1 MHFEINDR
9 IGFMKKIFLI
19 TAFSLAAA
27 GVSAQERFSV
37 HYNMGRA
44 GAVTYATAPDSLWP
58 AAGQGPGL
66 KRTGQPLFFADAPAD
81 KKLAGEGAVLF
92 KENAGY
98 ATPGNTSM
106 AQTDFVLEIWL
117 QANARQG
124 ASDRLPRR
132 TSVLALGGRNAGYAV
147 YREQD
152 QWTIHANGTPAGMPI
167 GEVVPGEWVH
177 LAIVVLK
184 NKVTVYLNGK
194 KTAAELSAPPMAA
207 DTLFLGAVARTEAFS
222 GLIYETRITPLAGG
236 RFNPA
241 KDLHFNQQ
249 AIARNKQLA
258 ENRQRAIVSALVNN
272 RQIGRMNEPADT
284 GMAQDWL
291 ITRVNKASEVSFKPS
306 ADGLSGKLQL
316 SNGLISRRFYI
327 GDNLAG
333 ISFKNLSSGAEYLR
347 AVKPEARIKF
357 DSTWYDIGGL
367 SGQPEKSYLLE
378 TWLGDMVAD
387 PAAFRFS
394 GLEVRG
400 TQARYPWQQKYNAMH
415 ADWPPKGLQVV
426 MHYEAPAGRPEW
438 KNALKVSV
446 HYEIYDGIP
455 VLAKWITIRNGT
467 GKPVLINETECEVL
481 AVTQD
486 QEKRLHVESD
496 YSFALANADPEGSAL
511 MHYKGLPP
519 AYHVGGST
527 TKWLVDQDYHTW
539 ASHNQAE
546 DKFLGFPHHS
556 LLVSRLPMGPS
567 EMLAPREDF
576 TSFTTFELLHDSDD
590 RERQSLAHRR
600 FYRALAP
607 QVTES
612 LLTGGITSHD
622 RGELKNFI
630 TQMGELGFERLD
642 VMVWPGISHNDLD
655 TAYVALWKEIAA
667 FAKEKGIVMGGYEL
681 QVASRGRG
689 AEVDCV
695 DPETGKPGS
704 LFGQSVC
711 IASKWKDTYYP
722 AMWQFFDR
730 TGLMTFNMDG
740 PYHGDVCASTAH
752 PHHRGLHD
760 SQWKQW
766 QVQVE
771 VLHELQRRNMYVPI
785 PDWYFL
791 NGQSATGM
799 GYREASANLTPQQQL
814 LLGRQYIYD
823 GTWHKIPTMGWMS
836 LQLVGFYTNDPR
848 VGLEPLAANLSRYE
862 TSLFQHLAS
871 GCQFTVRGKRLYD
884 TPETKA
890 MVAKWVNWF
899 RQYRDILTSD
909 IIHVGRPDG
918 RDIDMMLHVN
928 PAIENKGMLIAFNPT
943 GAPIT
948 KTVKIPLYYTGIK
961 GNAVITGGDGKESR
975 IALGENAAA
984 EIEMS
989 IPAGGFGWYQIRQGR

>member
-1 MHFEINDR
+1 
-9 IGFMKKIFLI
+9 MKTIYLTTVFAVL
-19 TAFSLAAA
+19 SAAA
-27 GVSAQERFSV
+27 SAQDHSAI

-44 GAVTYATAPDSLWP
+44 GAVTYATAPDTLWP
-58 AAGQGPGL
+58 ASGPRLAL
-66 KRTGQPLFFADAPAD
+66 KRKGQPLFFADAPAE

-98 ATPGNTSM
+98 ASQGVLGIG
-106 AQTDFVLEIWL
+106 QQDFVLEAWL

-124 ASDRLPRR
+124 AADRLPAK
-132 TSVLALGGRNAGYAV
+132 TAVLAFGGGGSGYAV
-147 YREQD
+147 CRENG
-152 QWTIHANGTPAGMPI
+152 QWVLYLNGTAAASPI
-167 GEVVPGEWVH
+167 GPVVPGEWAH
-177 LAIVVLK
+177 IAIAVAG
-184 NKVTVYLNGK
+184 NKAVAYLNGK
-194 KTAAELSAPPMAA
+194 KTPAEVAVARMPA
-207 DTLFLGAVARTEAFS
+207 DTLFLGSSARMQAFS
-222 GLIYETRITPLAGG
+222 GLIYEARITPLAKGK
-236 RFNPA
+236 FNPA

-249 AIARNKQLA
+249 AVVRNKQLA
-258 ENRQRAIVSALVNN
+258 EARQKKVISAIASNRQVRT
-272 RQIGRMNEPADT
+272 MEDADKVVV
-284 GMAQDWL
+284 QEDWL
-291 ITRVNKASEVSFKPS
+291 VSRIATKSEVSFKPS
-306 ADGLSGKLQL
+306 PDGLSGKLGL
-316 SNGLISRRFYI
+316 SNGLISREFYI

-333 ISFKNLSSGAEYLR
+333 VSFKNLSNGAQFLR

-357 DSTWYDIGGL
+357 GDTWFDIGGL

-378 TWLGDMVAD
+378 SWLKDMVTD
-387 PAAFRFS
+387 PMAFQFS
-394 GLEVRG
+394 GLEVLQP
-400 TQARYPWQQKYNAMH
+400 QARYPWQQKYNAAH

-426 MHYEAPAGRPEW
+426 MHYEPPAGRAEW
-438 KNALKVSV
+438 KNSLKVSV
-446 HYEIYDGIP
+446 HYELYDGIP

-467 GKPVLINETECEVL
+467 GAPVLVAETECEVL
-481 AVTQD
+481 AVNQD

-496 YSFALANADPEGSAL
+496 YSFALANADRRGSAL
-511 MHYKGLPP
+511 MHYKGEPP

-527 TKWLVDQDYHTW
+527 TSWEVDKDYHTW

-546 DKFLGFPHHS
+546 DKFLDFPHHS

-567 EMLAPREDF
+567 EMLAPQSVF

-600 FYRALAP
+600 FYRTLAP

-622 RGELKNFI
+622 RVELKNFI

-642 VMVWPGISHNDLD
+642 IMAWPGISHDKLD
-655 TAYVALWKEIAA
+655 TAYVALWKEIAD
-667 FAKEKGIVMGGYEL
+667 FAKGKGIVMGGYEL

-689 AEVDCV
+689 ADVDCV

-722 AMWQFFDR
+722 NMWKFYDR
-730 TGLMTFNMDG
+730 TGLMTYNMDG
-740 PYHGDVCASTAH
+740 PYHGDVCASTSHA
-752 PHHRGLHD
+752 HHRGLED

-766 QVQVE
+766 QTQVE

-823 GTWHKIPTMGWMS
+823 GTWHKTPTMGWMS

-848 VGLEPLAANLSRYE
+848 VGLEPLADNLGRYE
-862 TSLFQHLAS
+862 TGLFQHLAS

-890 MVAKWVNWF
+890 MVSKWVNWF
-899 RQYRDILTSD
+899 KQYREILTSD
-909 IIHVGRPDG
+909 IIHIGRPDG
-918 RDIDMMLHVN
+918 RDIDLMLHVN
-928 PAIENKGMLIAFNPT
+928 AGIQHKGMLIAFNPT
-943 GAPIT
+943 DRAIT
-948 KTVKIPLYYTGIK
+948 KAVKVPLYYTGIK
-961 GNAVITGGDGKESR
+961 RNAKITGGDGKEMEV
-975 IALGENAAA
+975 ALREGDF
-984 EIEMS
+984 IDMQLT
-989 IPAGGFGWYQIRQGR
+989 IPAGGFGWYLIQQGN